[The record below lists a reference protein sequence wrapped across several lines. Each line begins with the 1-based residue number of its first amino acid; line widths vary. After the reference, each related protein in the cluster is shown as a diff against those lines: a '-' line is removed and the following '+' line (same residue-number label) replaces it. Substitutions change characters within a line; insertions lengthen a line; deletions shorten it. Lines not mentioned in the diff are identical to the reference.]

1 MEFVHFCHSCFFIPV
16 VQLNAKA
23 FFLGFVKT
31 SFFLHE
37 VVVVITMGL
46 WAWSGFLA
54 ICGIYGER
62 TKKYLMLIV
71 GIYVG
76 IQMVVASLTGTK
88 DIIDTVFQ

>member
-1 MEFVHFCHSCFFIPV
+1 VFIIGTLV
-16 VQLNAKA
+16 SYGSL
-23 FFLGFVKT
+23 FLSAVFVKT

-71 GIYVG
+71 CIYVG

-88 DIIDTVFQ
+88 DIINTVFQ